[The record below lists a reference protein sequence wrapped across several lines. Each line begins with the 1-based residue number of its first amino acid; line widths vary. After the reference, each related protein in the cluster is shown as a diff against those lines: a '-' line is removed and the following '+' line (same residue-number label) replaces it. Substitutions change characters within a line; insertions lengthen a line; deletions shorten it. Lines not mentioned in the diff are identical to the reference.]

1 MARLDGKVAVIT
13 GASSGIGEATAE
25 ALASEGAMIVV
36 AARREDRLND
46 LVGRIQGNG
55 SKALAVECDVTDE
68 EQAHDLISRAKEE
81 FGRVDI
87 LVNNAGVT
95 RDNLLF
101 KMTDEDWR
109 TVMEVHL
116 MGAFL
121 CSQVAQ
127 KHMVEGGYGRIV
139 NVSSTSA
146 LGNRGQANYAAA
158 KAGIQ
163 GFTKTLAIE
172 LGRFGITVNAVAPGF
187 VETEMTRAVAAKMG
201 VEFEDFVADRAK
213 LIPVGRSGKPEDIAA
228 SILFFASEEAGFV
241 SGQVLYAAGGPRT

>member
-1 MARLDGKVAVIT
+1 MGRLDGRVAFVT
-13 GASSGIGEATAE
+13 GASRGIGLATARRFAE
-25 ALASEGAMIVV
+25 EGASVRLTDV
-36 AARREDRLND
+36 EGAEEAAGTLKDEGLEVTGAR
-46 LVGRIQGNG
+46 V
-55 SKALAVECDVTDE
+55 DVT
-68 EQAHDLISRAKEE
+68 SRGEVEAAVGETAE
-81 FGRVDI
+81 RYGRLDI

-101 KMTDEDWR
+101 KMTDEDWK
-109 TVMEVHL
+109 TVMDVHL
-116 MGAFL
+116 TGAFL
-121 CSQVAQ
+121 CSQAAQ
-127 KHMVEGGYGRIV
+127 RHMVEGGYGRIV

-187 VETEMTRAVAAKMG
+187 VETEMTRAVATKMG
-201 VEFEDFVADRAK
+201 VGFEDFVAERAK

>member
-1 MARLDGKVAVIT
+1 MGRLDGRVAFVT
-13 GASSGIGEATAE
+13 GASRGIGLATARRFAE
-25 ALASEGAMIVV
+25 EGASVRLTDV
-36 AARREDRLND
+36 EGAEEAAGTLKDEGLEVTGAR
-46 LVGRIQGNG
+46 V
-55 SKALAVECDVTDE
+55 DVT
-68 EQAHDLISRAKEE
+68 SRGEVEAAVGETAE
-81 FGRVDI
+81 RYGRLDI

-101 KMTDEDWR
+101 KMTDEDWK
-109 TVMEVHL
+109 TVMDVHL
-116 MGAFL
+116 TGAFL
-121 CSQVAQ
+121 CSQAAQ
-127 KHMVEGGYGRIV
+127 RHMVEGGYGRIV

-187 VETEMTRAVAAKMG
+187 VETEMTRAVATKMG
-201 VEFEDFVADRAK
+201 VEFEDFVAERAK

>member
-1 MARLDGKVAVIT
+1 MGRLDGRVAFVT
-13 GASSGIGEATAE
+13 GASRGIGLATARRFAEEGASVRLTDVQGAEEAAGALKAEGLEVSGARVDVTSREEVETAVGETAE
-25 ALASEGAMIVV
+25 AYG
-36 AARREDRLND
+36 RL
-46 LVGRIQGNG
+46 
-55 SKALAVECDVTDE
+55 
-68 EQAHDLISRAKEE
+68 
-81 FGRVDI
+81 DI